1 MVKQKT
7 PLRINVRQDRNSASR
22 TFGMWFPSVD
32 RVGTLSTRALSD
44 HISAHGSIWTRDIV
58 EGVLSQLAECIPELV
73 SQGYGVKLDGIGTF
87 WPTLKNKK
95 GGMEPS
101 EIVANG
107 FNPETQIIG
116 VNINFMGDQKKLDN
130 LTRHAFQEYCTLEA
144 GYAIKCYD
152 TTVNGKKV
160 VRHYKMP
167 MNEWKNGAT
176 FPSEL
181 PSDNVEP

>member
-1 MVKQKT
+1 M
-7 PLRINVRQDRNSASR
+7 
-22 TFGMWFPSVD
+22 
-32 RVGTLSTRALSD
+32 
-44 HISAHGSIWTRDIV
+44 
-58 EGVLSQLAECIPELV
+58 
-73 SQGYGVKLDGIGTF
+73 KLDGIGTF

-95 GGMEPS
+95 GGLAAED
-101 EIVANG
+101 IVADG

-144 GYAIKCYD
+144 GYAIKCYN